1 MGEPIGPMK
10 LSMLLLAAGLVAM
23 ADGDCTKEDKLCGD
37 KGVQGYPTIK
47 YYTAETGKEGK
58 DYSSGRDYDSMK
70 KFVEENLEVKC
81 ITSDPKDCSE
91 KEVKFI
97 EKMKGAGKEEV
108 DKQEKRLQSMIGGS
122 MKAELKKWVSQRLAI
137 LKQLSKEL

>member
-1 MGEPIGPMK
+1 MK
-10 LSMLLLAAGLVAM
+10 PAYDKLGAEYAASPSVLI
-23 ADGDCTKEDKLCGD
+23 ADVDCTKEDKLCGD

-58 DYSSGRDYDSMK
+58 DFTAGRDYDSMK
-70 KFVEENLEVKC
+70 KFVVDNLEVKC
-81 ITSDPKDCSE
+81 ITTDPKDCSE

-97 EKMKGAGKEEV
+97 EKMKAAGKEDVE
-108 DKQEKRLQSMIGGS
+108 KQEKRLTSMIGGS
-122 MKAELKKWVSQRLAI
+122 MKAELKQWVAQRLAI